1 MPSLSL
7 MSYLQ
12 ITWLASSM
20 FLTLYTFLWNAMK
33 KYSFLLLVCF
43 VGCVSG
49 MENTASLLTEEQEL
63 KAAAGALCEL
73 ETKHEKE
80 RKQAFSEIENW
91 ARYLM
96 QKKYCQQH
104 QKPLKKLFPAKSVLS
119 SRKTVAKKRR

>member
-12 ITWLASSM
+12 MTWLASSM
-20 FLTLYTFLWNAMK
+20 FLTLYMFLWNAMK

-49 MENTASLLTEEQEL
+49 MEDTASLLTEEQER

-73 ETKHEKE
+73 ETKHEKAC
-80 RKQAFSEIENW
+80 KQVFSDIKNW
-91 ARYLM
+91 GRDTLNYYDHYPWL
-96 QKKYCQQH
+96 
-104 QKPLKKLFPAKSVLS
+104 LKKATYNAQYPKKQ
-119 SRKTVAKKRR
+119 RQGIHKKRRR